1 MSTPSL
7 APSRDNSSK
16 DHLLCSPEEQSRW
29 MNKAFD
35 QAKEAYQVGEVPV
48 GCVIVQRGADHILGG
63 GRNETNK
70 TGNATRHAEL
80 VAVDRILQSTPY
92 DASIFRDSLLFVTV
106 EPCIMCA
113 SALRQLGFLKVY
125 YGCGN
130 DRFGGCGSVLSIH
143 SDPVGDQVPF
153 EAIGGL
159 DADKAVLLL
168 RQFYLREND
177 HAPVPKKK
185 SNRQLKT
192 SDLPSVSS
200 RDEEATWRA

>member
-1 MSTPSL
+1 
-7 APSRDNSSK
+7 
-16 DHLLCSPEEQSRW
+16 
-29 MNKAFD
+29 
-35 QAKEAYQVGEVPV
+35 
-48 GCVIVQRGADHILGG
+48 
-63 GRNETNK
+63 
-70 TGNATRHAEL
+70 
-80 VAVDRILQSTPY
+80 
-92 DASIFRDSLLFVTV
+92 
-106 EPCIMCA
+106 MCA

-177 HAPVPKKK
+177 HGRILVGLKREEKKG
-185 SNRQLKT
+185 
-192 SDLPSVSS
+192 
-200 RDEEATWRA
+200 A

>member
-1 MSTPSL
+1 MASSATLSLKDSTLDP
-7 APSRDNSSK
+7 
-16 DHLLCSPEEQSRW
+16 LCTPEEQVRW
-29 MNKAFD
+29 MSKAFD
-35 QAKEAYQVGEVPV
+35 YAKEAYNVGEVPV
-48 GCVIVQRGADHILGG
+48 GCVIVQRNADDILDG
-63 GRNETNK
+63 GRNETNV

-80 VAVDRILQSTPY
+80 VAVDRILEKGVH
-92 DASIFRDSLLFVTV
+92 DASVFRDCLLFVTV

-113 SALRQLGFLKVY
+113 SALRQLNFLKVY

-143 SDPVGDQVPF
+143 MDPVGDQAPF

-159 DADKAVLLL
+159 EADRAILLL

-185 SNRQLKT
+185 ANRQLKT
-192 SDLPSVSS
+192 SDISS
-200 RDEEATWRA
+200 ISKDGDVE